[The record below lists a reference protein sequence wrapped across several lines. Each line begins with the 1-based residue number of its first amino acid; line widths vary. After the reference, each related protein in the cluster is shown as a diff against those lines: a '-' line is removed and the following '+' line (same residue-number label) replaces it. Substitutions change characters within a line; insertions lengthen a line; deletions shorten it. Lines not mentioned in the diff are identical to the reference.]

1 MKMLNLSLLK
11 PLKHAE
17 ATEACGIMRKLLKPL
32 KHAEATEAC

>member
-17 ATEACGIMRKLLKPL
+17 ATEACGSMRKLLK
-32 KHAEATEAC
+32 HAEACCRH